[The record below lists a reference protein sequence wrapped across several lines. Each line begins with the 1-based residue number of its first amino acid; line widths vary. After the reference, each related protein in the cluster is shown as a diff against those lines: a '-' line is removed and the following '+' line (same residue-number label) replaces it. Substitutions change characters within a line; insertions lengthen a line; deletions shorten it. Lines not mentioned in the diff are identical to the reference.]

1 LYGASQLYGEG
12 LSLADRRLLVT
23 AGEDG
28 LLLLAS
34 VEPDQAPGEV
44 VVHGGR
50 GARRY
55 DEGEETEVAGGGAEK
70 EPLADT
76 APIPLSGAGDWY
88 SSGSQPSPARSSEK
102 RGRRDSTAS
111 AGSPVRAMISR
122 TPETKERMVGVSRT
136 YSSSPDR

>member
-1 LYGASQLYGEG
+1 MHRASQLYREG

-76 APIPLSGAGDWY
+76 APHPALRCGGLVLFGESALAG
-88 SSGSQPSPARSSEK
+88 QKFP
-102 RGRRDSTAS
+102 
-111 AGSPVRAMISR
+111 
-122 TPETKERMVGVSRT
+122 
-136 YSSSPDR
+136 